1 MVKRTSK
8 KSPSKKTSAKK
19 SPAKKSPH
27 KSFKRTYRED
37 YRRELEVPGIM
48 QHVFEAFKILLKNW
62 KIFLPFLV
70 LVVVVNVLI
79 VGVMNESSY
88 IRYQENLDSG
98 EWAGTSNMVKAGF
111 LLVSSV
117 ISGGLTGDA
126 GESASVLQAIIFLT
140 VWLVTIFLLRHIL
153 AGHKIKLRD
162 GLYNAMTPFI
172 STLVVFLVAILQCV
186 PIFIFLI
193 ALSAA
198 VKTGFLAT
206 PFYALLFVGFAA
218 VMIALSAYLLSS
230 SLVALVAVSVPGL
243 YPKQALSTASE
254 LMMGRRIKFI
264 IRLVA
269 LIFAMV
275 IMWAV
280 VMLPLIL
287 FDLSMRQFAWT
298 ANVPF
303 IPICM
308 AVMSAFT
315 MMYVTAYIYLYYR
328 WMLDYEEK

>member
-1 MVKRTSK
+1 MVKRTSRLK
-8 KSPSKKTSAKK
+8 KKTK
-19 SPAKKSPH
+19 SPARKSPH

-48 QHVFEAFKILLKNW
+48 QHVFETFKILFKNW

-70 LVVVVNVLI
+70 LIVVVNVLV

-88 IRYQENLDSG
+88 VRYQENLDSG
-98 EWAGTSNMVKAGF
+98 EWAEASNMVKAGF

-117 ISGGLTGDA
+117 VTGGLTGDA
-126 GESASVLQAIIFLT
+126 GEAAGVLQAIIFLT
-140 VWLVTIFLLRHIL
+140 VWLVTIFLLRHII
-153 AGHKIKLRD
+153 AGNKIRLRD
-162 GLYNAMTPFI
+162 GLYNAMTPMI

-198 VKTGFLAT
+198 IQTEFLAT
-206 PFYALLFVGFAA
+206 PFYALLFVGFSA

-230 SLVALVAVSVPGL
+230 TLIALVAVSVPGL
-243 YPKQALSTASE
+243 YPLQALSTASE

-264 IRLVA
+264 IRVVA
-269 LIFAMV
+269 LIFAM
-275 IMWAV
+275 IILWAV
-280 VMLPLIL
+280 IMLPLIL
-287 FDLSMRQFAWT
+287 LDLSMRQFAWT
-298 ANVPF
+298 LNVPF

-315 MMYVTAYIYLYYR
+315 MIYVTAYIYLYYR
-328 WMLDYEEK
+328 WMLDNEEK